1 MALKGFIW
9 ATLSLL
15 GGLIAV
21 FIVLCMLMLASLLQR
36 HNSMKTAEGVND
48 ILMVAGIYYFAG
60 DEMDHHE

>member
-9 ATLSLL
+9 AVLSLI
-15 GGLIAV
+15 GGLIAIFV
-21 FIVLCMLMLASLLQR
+21 VLCLMLLAQVLQR

-48 ILMVAGIYYFAG
+48 ALMVAGIYYFAG

>member
-48 ILMVAGIYYFAG
+48 ALMVASLLLCRG
-60 DEMDHHE
+60 